1 MTSETPLAVA
11 AAQRLLQRKGGVLE
25 PLKSP
30 YEWLGIDEKGRLFRA
45 FLGKLYGI
53 SKKRGYIIGIYII
66 GIYIYMIGIYIY
78 NRYIYICH
86 GICKWP
92 FGGYEKMLGFD
103 DLMQTW

>member
-66 GIYIYMIGIYIY
+66 GIYIYDRYIYIY
-78 NRYIYICH
+78 NRYIYIYVMVYVN
-86 GICKWP
+86 GL
-92 FGGYEKMLGFD
+92 LGD
-103 DLMQTW
+103 MKKCWDLMI

>member
-45 FLGKLYGI
+45 ILGKLNGI
-53 SKKRGYIIGIYII
+53 SKERGFII
-66 GIYIYMIGIYIY
+66 GIYIYVMVYVSGL
-78 NRYIYICH
+78 
-86 GICKWP
+86 
-92 FGGYEKMLGFD
+92 LGDMKKIFL
-103 DLMQTW
+103 DLMI

>member
-30 YEWLGIDEKGRLFRA
+30 YECLGIDEKGPRA

-53 SKKRGYIIGIYII
+53 SKKRGYIIGI
-66 GIYIYMIGIYIY
+66 
-78 NRYIYICH
+78 
-86 GICKWP
+86 
-92 FGGYEKMLGFD
+92 
-103 DLMQTW
+103 

>member
-66 GIYIYMIGIYIY
+66 GIYIYD
-78 NRYIYICH
+78 RYIYI
-86 GICKWP
+86 
-92 FGGYEKMLGFD
+92 
-103 DLMQTW
+103 